1 MLYYNT
7 VQLLTENIHD
17 IFLNA
22 LENKKLSSKKIG
34 KSFYF
39 WTSKDCFTRLR
50 EKGFSL
56 FSIKDFKVKV

>member
-7 VQLLTENIHD
+7 VQFLTENIHD

-22 LENKKLSSKKIG
+22 LENKELSSKKIG

-39 WTSKDCFTRLR
+39 WQSICFTKLR

>member
-7 VQLLTENIHD
+7 VQFLTENIHD

-22 LENKKLSSKKIG
+22 LENKELSSKKIG

-39 WTSKDCFTRLR
+39 WPSICFTKLR